1 MLEVVV
7 ELGVAFAPEED
18 AEFEAPPLLPRFE
31 PPPLPRPP
39 RFPRVDR
46 TAATSADSE
55 GLGVAAATVA
65 PLEGADDLFESKTW
79 SELVRMSL

>member
-46 TAATSADSE
+46 IAATSADSGSGSDRFNRE
-55 GLGVAAATVA
+55 VNPA
-65 PLEGADDLFESKTW
+65 
-79 SELVRMSL
+79 